1 MIDDN
6 AGGVAGGDGM
16 LEPSQVASETVDAMA
31 AGTFL
36 VLPHKEVGKYFLR
49 KAKDYERWLKGMQRL
64 HSTFGTVMRKA
75 PNISAAKL

>member
-1 MIDDN
+1 
-6 AGGVAGGDGM
+6 M
-16 LEPSQVASETVDAMA
+16 LEPSQVASETVDAMV

-49 KAKDYERWLKGMQRL
+49 KAKDYGRWLKGMQKL
-64 HSTFGTVMRKA
+64 QSTFGAVMRKA